1 MNQVPPGVDP
11 SVDPKAAAKAAQA
24 YAKATRPWYK
34 KKRWWLLGAIALI
47 VIIVA
52 ATSSGGDDGPK
63 VVDDT
68 SQSSSDNQKSDNK
81 KSDDAPKVGTKSNPL
96 ALGKTVELAG
106 TRYTVNSAETKDS
119 IGSDILGET
128 ADGTFVVVSLTI
140 ENRKSE
146 TKTFT
151 SSSAKFVASSGDEY
165 DTDSE
170 GSIAATTGDGDP
182 LIFEEMQPKLPKT
195 GLLVFDVPKNAVSDG
210 LLKVSDLFGKGDA
223 YIDLALQ

>member
-11 SVDPKAAAKAAQA
+11 SVDPKAAAKAAKA

-106 TRYTVNSAETKDS
+106 TRYTVNSAKPGLDR
-119 IGSDILGET
+119 LGHLRRDRGRHVRRRESH
-128 ADGTFVVVSLTI
+128 DREPQV
-140 ENRKSE
+140 RD
-146 TKTFT
+146 KTFT

-170 GSIAATTGDGDP
+170 GASRQRPATATR
-182 LIFEEMQPKLPKT
+182 
-195 GLLVFDVPKNAVSDG
+195 
-210 LLKVSDLFGKGDA
+210 
-223 YIDLALQ
+223 